1 MPPMKRGHGVR
12 RDSLLFTSINLRA
25 MVSPIEATII
35 GVIQGVL
42 EWLPVSSEG
51 NLTLFL
57 VSVIGLDP
65 SETLGLAVFLHLGT
79 GLAALLYY
87 RQESWSI
94 LSGATERHREMRLRL
109 FMMTGLTGAVGL
121 PIYVYLNVSTVVGEA
136 LLALTGLA
144 LIATGLMQKSKDV
157 AGERDATSLS
167 WPETLA
173 LGVLQ
178 GLAIIPGLS
187 RSGITTSAMLMR
199 GLRSEEAFNLSFL
212 MSIPA
217 SFAAGFGLMLIDGFQ
232 VTGGAVIAVV
242 VSAVVGYASISALI
256 SYAEK
261 TSFWKICVSLGAL
274 ALLAW
279 APSLLL

>member
-1 MPPMKRGHGVR
+1 
-12 RDSLLFTSINLRA
+12 
-25 MVSPIEATII
+25 MVSLIEAAVV
-35 GVIQGVL
+35 GAIQGVL

-57 VSVIGLDP
+57 VSVLGLDP

-79 GLAALLYY
+79 GLAALAYY

-94 LSGATERHREMRLRL
+94 IAGATQRGRDMRLRL
-109 FMMTGLTGAVGL
+109 FVITGLTGAVGL
-121 PIYVYLNVSTVVGEA
+121 PIYIYLNVSTTVGEA

-144 LIATGLMQKSKDV
+144 LIATGLMQKHRDV
-157 AGERDATSLS
+157 AGERDASSLS

-187 RSGITTSAMLMR
+187 RSGITTSAMLLR
-199 GLRSEEAFNLSFL
+199 GFRSDEAFNLSFL

-217 SFAAGFGLMLIDGFQ
+217 SFAAGFGLMLLDGFQ
-232 VTGGAVIAVV
+232 VTTGAVMAVA
-242 VSAVVGYASISALI
+242 VSAVVGYFSIGILVG
-256 SYAEK
+256 YAEK
-261 TSFWKICVSLGAL
+261 TSFWKICVGLGSL

-279 APSLLL
+279 VPSLLF

>member
-1 MPPMKRGHGVR
+1 MKHDHGLGH
-12 RDSLLFTSINLRA
+12 DSLLFTGINLRA
-25 MVSPIEATII
+25 MVSPIEAAII
-35 GVIQGVL
+35 GVLQGIL

-57 VSVIGLDP
+57 VSVLGLDP

-79 GLAALLYY
+79 GLAALAYY

-94 LSGATERHREMRLRL
+94 IAGATERDRDMRLRL
-109 FMMTGLTGAVGL
+109 LVITGLTGAVGL
-121 PIYVYLNVSTVVGEA
+121 PIYIYLNVSASVGEA

-144 LIATGLMQKSKDV
+144 LIATGLMQKREDV
-157 AGERDATSLS
+157 AGERDTHSLS

-187 RSGITTSAMLMR
+187 RSGITTSAMLLR
-199 GLRSEEAFNLSFL
+199 GLRSEEAFSFSFL

-232 VTGGAVIAVV
+232 VTAGALMAVV
-242 VSAVVGYASISALI
+242 VSAVVGYMSIGVLMG
-256 SYAEK
+256 YAEK
-261 TSFWKICVSLGAL
+261 TSFWKICVGLGAL
-274 ALLAW
+274 ALLTW
-279 APSLLL
+279 VPSLLV

>member
-1 MPPMKRGHGVR
+1 MHPMKHGHGVGH
-12 RDSLLFTSINLRA
+12 DSLLFTGINLRA
-25 MVSPIEATII
+25 MVSPIEAAII
-35 GVIQGVL
+35 GVLQGLL

-57 VSVIGLDP
+57 VSVLGLDP

-79 GLAALLYY
+79 GLAALAYY
-87 RQESWSI
+87 RQESWGI
-94 LSGATERHREMRLRL
+94 IAGATERNRDMRLRL
-109 FMMTGLTGAVGL
+109 FVITGLTGAVGL
-121 PIYVYLNVSTVVGEA
+121 PIYIYLNVSTAIGEA

-144 LIATGLMQKSKDV
+144 LIATGLMQKRRDV
-157 AGERDATSLS
+157 AGERDASSLS

-187 RSGITTSAMLMR
+187 RSGITTSAMLLR

-217 SFAAGFGLMLIDGFQ
+217 SFAAGFGLILIDGFQ
-232 VTGGAVIAVV
+232 VTAGAVIAVV
-242 VSAVVGYASISALI
+242 VSAVVGYASIAALI
-256 SYAEK
+256 GYAEK
-261 TSFWKICVSLGAL
+261 TSFWKICVVLGTL
-274 ALLAW
+274 ALLAGV
-279 APSLLL
+279 PTLLF

>member
-1 MPPMKRGHGVR
+1 
-12 RDSLLFTSINLRA
+12 
-25 MVSPIEATII
+25 MVSLIEAAVI
-35 GVIQGVL
+35 GAIQGVL

-57 VSVIGLDP
+57 VSVLGLDP

-79 GLAALLYY
+79 GLAALAYY

-94 LSGATERHREMRLRL
+94 IAGATQRDRDMRLRL
-109 FMMTGLTGAVGL
+109 FVITGLTGAVGL
-121 PIYVYLNVSTVVGEA
+121 PIYIYLNVSTAVGEA

-144 LIATGLMQKSKDV
+144 LIATGLMQKHRDV
-157 AGERDATSLS
+157 AGERDASSLS

-187 RSGITTSAMLMR
+187 RSGITTSAMLLR
-199 GLRSEEAFNLSFL
+199 GFRSDEAFNLSFL

-217 SFAAGFGLMLIDGFQ
+217 SFAAGFGLMLLDGFQ
-232 VTGGAVIAVV
+232 VTTGAVMAVA
-242 VSAVVGYASISALI
+242 VSAVVGYFSIGVLI
-256 SYAEK
+256 GYAKK
-261 TSFWKICVSLGAL
+261 TSFWKICVGLGSL

-279 APSLLL
+279 VPSLLF

>member
-1 MPPMKRGHGVR
+1 MGY
-12 RDSLLFTSINLRA
+12 DSLLFTGINLRA
-25 MVSPIEATII
+25 MVSLIEAAVV
-35 GVIQGVL
+35 GAIQGVL

-57 VSVIGLDP
+57 VSVLGLDP

-79 GLAALLYY
+79 GLAALAYY

-94 LSGATERHREMRLRL
+94 IAGATQRGRDMRLRL
-109 FMMTGLTGAVGL
+109 FVITGLTGAVGL
-121 PIYVYLNVSTVVGEA
+121 PIYIYLNVSTTVGEA

-144 LIATGLMQKSKDV
+144 LIATGLMQKHRDV
-157 AGERDATSLS
+157 AGERDASSLS

-187 RSGITTSAMLMR
+187 RSGITTSAMLLR
-199 GLRSEEAFNLSFL
+199 GFRSDEAFNLSFL

-217 SFAAGFGLMLIDGFQ
+217 SFAAGFGLMLLDGFQ
-232 VTGGAVIAVV
+232 VTTGAVMAVA
-242 VSAVVGYASISALI
+242 VSAVVGYFSIGILVG
-256 SYAEK
+256 YAEK
-261 TSFWKICVSLGAL
+261 TSFWKICVGLGSL

-279 APSLLL
+279 VPSLLF

>member
-1 MPPMKRGHGVR
+1 
-12 RDSLLFTSINLRA
+12 
-25 MVSPIEATII
+25 MVSPIEAAII
-35 GVIQGVL
+35 GVIQGLL

-57 VSVIGLDP
+57 VSVLGLDP
-65 SETLGLAVFLHLGT
+65 SETLELAVFLHLGT

-94 LSGATERHREMRLRL
+94 LSGATEKDRDMRLRL
-109 FMMTGLTGAVGL
+109 FMITGLTGAVGL
-121 PIYVYLNVSTVVGEA
+121 PIYVYLNVSTAVGEG

-157 AGERDATSLS
+157 TGERDASSLS
-167 WPETLA
+167 WPETLV

-178 GLAIIPGLS
+178 GVAIIPGLS

-217 SFAAGFGLMLIDGFQ
+217 SFAAGFGMMLIDGFQ
-232 VTGGAVIAVV
+232 VTGDAVIAVV
-242 VSAVVGYASISALI
+242 ISAVVGYASISALI
-256 SYAEK
+256 GYAKK
-261 TSFWKICVSLGAL
+261 TSFWKICVGLGTL
-274 ALLAW
+274 ALLTW
-279 APSLLL
+279 APSLLF

>member
-1 MPPMKRGHGVR
+1 
-12 RDSLLFTSINLRA
+12 
-25 MVSPIEATII
+25 MVSPIEAAII
-35 GVIQGVL
+35 GVLQGVL
-42 EWLPVSSEG
+42 EWLPISSEG

-57 VSVIGLDP
+57 VSVLGLDP

-79 GLAALLYY
+79 GLAALAYY

-94 LSGATERHREMRLRL
+94 IAGATERDRDMRLRL
-109 FMMTGLTGAVGL
+109 FVMTGLTGAVGL
-121 PIYVYLNVSTVVGEA
+121 PIYIYLNVSASVGEA

-144 LIATGLMQKSKDV
+144 LIATGLMQRRRDM
-157 AGERDATSLS
+157 AGERDASSLS

-187 RSGITTSAMLMR
+187 RSGITTSTMLLR

-217 SFAAGFGLMLIDGFQ
+217 SFAAGFGLILLDGFQ
-232 VTGGAVIAVV
+232 VTVGALMAVV
-242 VSAVVGYASISALI
+242 VSAVVGYISIGALI
-256 SYAEK
+256 GFAER
-261 TSFWKICVSLGAL
+261 TSFWKICVGLGSL

-279 APSLLL
+279 APSLLF

>member
-1 MPPMKRGHGVR
+1 
-12 RDSLLFTSINLRA
+12 
-25 MVSPIEATII
+25 MVSPIEAAII

-57 VSVIGLDP
+57 VSVLGLDP

-79 GLAALLYY
+79 GLAALAYY

-94 LSGATERHREMRLRL
+94 IAGATERDRDMRLRL
-109 FMMTGLTGAVGL
+109 FVMTGLTGVVGL
-121 PIYVYLNVSTVVGEA
+121 PIYIYLNVSASVGEA
-136 LLALTGLA
+136 LLALTSLA
-144 LIATGLMQKSKDV
+144 LIATGLIQKRRDA
-157 AGERDATSLS
+157 AGERDAYSLG

-178 GLAIIPGLS
+178 GLAIIPGFS

-217 SFAAGFGLMLIDGFQ
+217 SFAAVFGLMLLDGFQ
-232 VTGGAVIAVV
+232 VTTGALIAVA
-242 VSAVVGYASISALI
+242 VSAAVGYISIGVLI
-256 SYAEK
+256 GYAEK
-261 TSFWKICVSLGAL
+261 TSFWKTCIALGAL

-279 APSLLL
+279 APNLLF